1 MFQKFY
7 ESSYDRKL
15 GASWHGRKSSN
26 EKKGPCLV
34 PHKIFDHQSISSY
47 PPCLV
52 NITRQRT
59 GLRSLRKILSSFD
72 HDDP

>member
-1 MFQKFY
+1 MIVNL
-7 ESSYDRKL
+7 EH
-15 GASWHGRKSSN
+15 HGMVGSPVKR
-26 EKKGPCLV
+26 KKGPCLV

-59 GLRSLRKILSSFD
+59 GLRGLRKILSSFD
-72 HDDP
+72 HDVGA

>member
-1 MFQKFY
+1 MVGSPVK
-7 ESSYDRKL
+7 R
-15 GASWHGRKSSN
+15 
-26 EKKGPCLV
+26 KKGPCLV

-59 GLRSLRKILSSFD
+59 GLRGLRKILSSFD

>member
-1 MFQKFY
+1 MVGSPVKT
-7 ESSYDRKL
+7 
-15 GASWHGRKSSN
+15 
-26 EKKGPCLV
+26 KKGPCLV
-34 PHKIFDHQSISSY
+34 PHMIFDHQSISSY

-59 GLRSLRKILSSFD
+59 GLRGLRKILSSFD

>member
-15 GASWHGRKSSN
+15 GASRHGRKSSK
-26 EKKGPCLV
+26 EKKKGPCLV
-34 PHKIFDHQSISSY
+34 PHKIFDHQSKSSY

-59 GLRSLRKILSSFD
+59 GLRGLTKILSSFD
-72 HDDP
+72 